1 MGGTVFF
8 LFGRASTNR
17 DNRASGGLQP
27 ESTGAPLFDFRSM
40 PGSGKKR
47 AKGDAAAPRGEE
59 EADDAESDD
68 DQVEE
73 EVFVGLRQL
82 GMQTGYAFCYLGGG
96 KGNIYAS
103 PSCAPLSCEA
113 SPGTGAFS

>member
-1 MGGTVFF
+1 
-8 LFGRASTNR
+8 
-17 DNRASGGLQP
+17 
-27 ESTGAPLFDFRSM
+27 M

-96 KGNIYAS
+96 KGNIYQFKRN
-103 PSCAPLSCEA
+103 
-113 SPGTGAFS
+113 GTIWGSTSNPDEVRAHA

>member
-1 MGGTVFF
+1 
-8 LFGRASTNR
+8 
-17 DNRASGGLQP
+17 
-27 ESTGAPLFDFRSM
+27 M

-96 KGNIYAS
+96 KGNIYQFKRNGTIWGSTSNRARCNTS
-103 PSCAPLSCEA
+103 SSRSCRWSYRSWSAPRS
-113 SPGTGAFS
+113 